1 MGFSTAGTG
10 ATIDCS
16 TVHVGISNG
25 LNDWNYPISLESF
38 SYTKTCT
45 STSVLVT

>member
-25 LNDWNYPISLESF
+25 LNDWNYQFHWNLFLTQRPVHQQVF
-38 SYTKTCT
+38 
-45 STSVLVT
+45 